1 MSIYKSAVNNPITTM
16 MIFVGIIVFG
26 LYSLTRLP
34 IDFYP
39 KMDLPMISVV
49 TTYSG
54 ANASDVE
61 TNITKPLEDALNG
74 IQGLKDLTSTSEDN
88 LSIITLQF
96 EWGTNLDESMND
108 IRTSIDQ
115 VYTNFPDGVQRP
127 AVVKFSTSMMPIL
140 MYSITA
146 KESYPGLAKLINE
159 KIINPLNRIDGIGS
173 ASMMGA
179 PQRTIYVDVDKNRLE
194 AYHLSLEQIGNAI
207 AARNLNTPSGD
218 IKMGSSDY
226 QLRVEGQFQESDQ
239 IKNVVVA
246 TSNGNQILVRD
257 LASVRDTLQDATMIT
272 KENGKNGIRLMV
284 MKQSGANTVSVARD
298 VKAMMAQIEPTLPP
312 DIKVKEVFDSSSF
325 IKGSVTNLSDALL
338 FALIFVAGV
347 VFFFLGRWRATLII
361 LLTIPISLITALIY
375 LALTGNS
382 LNIISLSSLSIA
394 IGMVVDDAIV
404 VLENITK
411 HIERGSSPREAAIYA
426 TNEVWL
432 AVIVTTMVVV
442 AVFMP
447 LTFVTGITGVMFN
460 QLGWIVSITVVTS
473 TLAAITITPMLS
485 SRLLRLR
492 PNQQKSTKR
501 YSYDNTVGKWLN
513 QLDHWYEKKLHWA
526 LGHKAWVLG
535 TAFAIFIISLFLA
548 QFVGTEFLPTSD
560 QSQLTIKAELAPGT
574 RVEVTSQTARKIEQM
589 LSRTVPEIE
598 LITTSS
604 GANNQGG
611 ISAIF
616 NGSSGSNMINM
627 NIRLKTINKRKRS
640 DAQIAEAIRPEI
652 AKLPEIVNYQV
663 TSGGISFGSSTT
675 FDIEIYGY
683 NFDETNKLAQEIKH
697 SVAGLQGVRDVQISR
712 KDDKPELEVSLD
724 RQKLALYGLTNAGV
738 SAVIHDCVNGLTAS
752 KYHEDGDEYDIIVR
766 LNADERNS
774 ITALQELSILT
785 PQGNNIKLKELGTVK
800 EYWAPPNIDHKDKQR
815 IVTVSITPVNVS
827 LGTLA
832 NEVKGKI
839 AKLSVPSDVQIV
851 LAGIYKDQQDSFKDL
866 GLLLVLVILLV
877 FIVMASQFES
887 FSKPFAIMFS
897 IPFAFTGVI
906 LALLI
911 TGTKLGMIAALGS
924 VLLVGIVVKNGIV
937 MVDFINLLRDR
948 GLPLNE
954 AIAKG
959 GRSRL
964 RPVLMTASATFLGMV
979 PMAMSVGDG
988 AETWTPMG
996 ITVIGGLIFSTIV
1009 TLMIVPVMYAILSRR
1024 GERDKEGLVRK
1035 QFHFMDELPK
1045 DETKLTKE

>member
-16 MIFVGIIVFG
+16 MIFVGIVVFG

-54 ANASDVE
+54 ANASDIE

-74 IQGLKDLTSTSEDN
+74 IEGLKDLTSTSQDN
-88 LSIITLQF
+88 LSVITLEF

-108 IRTSIDQ
+108 IRTAIDG
-115 VYTNFPDGVQRP
+115 VYPNLPDGCQRP
-127 AVVKFSTSMMPIL
+127 AVIKFSTSMMPIL
-140 MYSITA
+140 MYSVTA
-146 KESYPGLAKLINE
+146 TDSYPGLEKIIND

-173 ASMMGA
+173 VTMNGA
-179 PQRTIYVDVDKNRLE
+179 PERTIYVDVDKNKLA
-194 AYHLSLEQIGNAI
+194 AYHMSLEQIGNAI
-207 AARNLNTPSGD
+207 GARNLNTPSGD
-218 IKMGSSDY
+218 VKMGAMDY
-226 QLRVEGQFQESDQ
+226 QLRVQGQFTESNQ
-239 IKNVVVA
+239 VRNVVVG
-246 TSNGNQILVRD
+246 TVNGTQVLVKD
-257 LASVRDTLQDATMIT
+257 LATVRDTLKDATMIT
-272 KENGKNGIRLMV
+272 KENGKNGIQLMV
-284 MKQSGANTVSVARD
+284 MKQSGANTVAVAHD
-298 VKAMMAQIEPTLPP
+298 VKTMLAQIEKTLPS
-312 DIKVKEVFDSSSF
+312 DVHVKEVFDSASF

-347 VFFFLGRWRATLII
+347 VFFFLGRWRATFIV

-375 LALTGNS
+375 LALTNNS

-411 HIERGSSPREAAIYA
+411 HIERGSSPRDAAIYA

-447 LTFVTGITGVMFN
+447 LTFISGITGVMFN

-485 SRLLRLR
+485 SRLLRLKTQAEK
-492 PNQQKSTKR
+492 NSTKL
-501 YSYDNTVGKWLN
+501 SWDNTIGKWLN
-513 QLDHWYEKKLHWA
+513 HLDHWYERKIHWA
-526 LGHKAWVLG
+526 LGHKRWVVG
-535 TAFAIFIISLFLA
+535 GAFVIFAISIYLG

-560 QSQLTIKAELAPGT
+560 QSRLQITAQLAPGT
-574 RVEVTSQTARKIEQM
+574 RVELTSQTARKIEDI
-589 LSRTVPEIE
+589 LAKKVPEMN
-598 LITTSS
+598 LVTTAV
-604 GANNQGG
+604 GANDQGG
-611 ISAIF
+611 IAAIF
-616 NGSSGSNMINM
+616 NSSAGSNIINM
-627 NIRLKTINKRKRS
+627 TVSLKPINQRKRS
-640 DAQIAEAIRPEI
+640 DVQIADAIRPEI
-652 AKLPEIVNYQV
+652 AKLPEIVDYHIS
-663 TSGGISFGSSTT
+663 TGGVSFGSSST

-683 NFDETNKLAQEIKH
+683 DFDETDRLAQEIKRA
-697 SVAGLQGVRDVQISR
+697 VTGLGGVRDVQISR
-712 KDDKPELEVSLD
+712 KPDQPELEVSLD
-724 RQKLALYGLTNAGV
+724 RQKLAMYGLTNAGV
-738 SAVIHDCVNGLTAS
+738 STMIHDYVNGMTAS
-752 KYHEDGDEYDIIVR
+752 KFHEQGDEYDIIVR

-774 ITALQELSILT
+774 ISALQELLIPT
-785 PQGNNIKLKELGTVK
+785 PQGGNVALKELGTIK
-800 EYWAPPNIDHKDKQR
+800 EFWAPPNIDHKEKQR

-827 LGTLA
+827 LSTLA
-832 NEVKGKI
+832 TEVKAKI
-839 AKLSVPSDVQIV
+839 AKMNVPSDVQIV
-851 LAGIYKDQQDSFKDL
+851 LGGIYKDQQDSFKDL

-906 LALLI
+906 LALLL
-911 TGTKLGMIAALGS
+911 TGVKLGIIAALGS

-954 AIAKG
+954 AIEKG

-979 PMAMSVGDG
+979 PMALSVGDG

-996 ITVIGGLIFSTIV
+996 ITVIGGLVFSTMV
-1009 TLMIVPVMYAILSRR
+1009 TLIIVPVMYAILSRR
-1024 GERDKEGLVRK
+1024 GERDKESVVRK
-1035 QFHFMDELPK
+1035 EFHFMD
-1045 DETKLTKE
+1045 